1 MYFIPISSGL
11 TIFELKARIIGI
23 GRNNA
28 QPTMDAAQT
37 EKHQSRLQIVADQSK
52 RPTGLTLPN
61 IIVTNSSEQ
70 FQHKIVSTKAFIFLF
85 Q

>member
-1 MYFIPISSGL
+1 
-11 TIFELKARIIGI
+11 
-23 GRNNA
+23 
-28 QPTMDAAQT
+28 MDAAQT

-52 RPTGLTLPN
+52 LPTGLTLPN